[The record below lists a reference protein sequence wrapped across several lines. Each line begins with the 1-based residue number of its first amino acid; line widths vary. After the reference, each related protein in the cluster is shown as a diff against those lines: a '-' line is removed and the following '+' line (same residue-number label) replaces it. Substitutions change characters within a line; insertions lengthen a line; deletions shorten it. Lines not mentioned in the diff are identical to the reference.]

1 MSITDTWTLL
11 SVCGASAGS
20 GDVMTVELVPEYV
33 PRDDEDEW
41 LRLHGDLDEGEDHG
55 V

>member
-1 MSITDTWTLL
+1 MPPNAS
-11 SVCGASAGS
+11 GASAGS

-33 PRDDEDEW
+33 PRDDEDESLW
-41 LRLHGDLDEGEDHG
+41 RLEAADPIYEGDDDG